1 MLSVEMLLIYGRQYR
16 RCYFVERTWYKL
28 CGSVGRKMEGDR
40 QLLFN
45 QSDNLTQQQTER
57 EYFDSSLPGMT
68 YSEYQESSMKNWN
81 HRFNMKLDYQIS
93 NRTSLQFR
101 PTLNFQNN
109 DSHGLLQGLNLL
121 NGMSDNETETATLGE
136 MMLTMLEL
144 TLSCVIVS

>member
-1 MLSVEMLLIYGRQYR
+1 
-16 RCYFVERTWYKL
+16 
-28 CGSVGRKMEGDR
+28 MEGDR

-101 PTLNFQNN
+101 PTLSFQNN

>member
-1 MLSVEMLLIYGRQYR
+1 MVGSTGGVTSSNGLGINYVDQWGEKWKVTGS
-16 RCYFVERTWYKL
+16 YF
-28 CGSVGRKMEGDR
+28 
-40 QLLFN
+40 FN

-101 PTLNFQNN
+101 PTLSFQNN
-109 DSHGLLQGLNLL
+109 DRHGLLQPPDSHITFPIKVPIETPVITTLDGGLPRSSFDILRTDSGGHLL
-121 NGMSDNETETATLGE
+121 R
-136 MMLTMLEL
+136 
-144 TLSCVIVS
+144 